1 MNLLKF
7 DCLCVAKASLISMLI
22 GNSMKV
28 GYICEFF
35 RAILNVY
42 LVVFCYFVLSQTR
55 ISSLGDFHHIVF

>member
-1 MNLLKF
+1 MNLLEF

-35 RAILNVY
+35 RGILNVCII
-42 LVVFCYFVLSQTR
+42 VFCYFVLGQ